1 MVGTKEGKFLKFTLD
16 NGRTVKYDLSTGQSI
31 GIKGNPVN
39 STNHV
44 FHGMSIMSVLDTLN
58 DENYKRFLKF
68 VKSKNRRIASFGSLL
83 VKAKEYRKYEQL
95 FSSGLNISSYFRFP
109 DSVTPNVIK
118 FAKKY
123 NICLDDKICENY
135 KKNTD
140 FANLLFSMEC
150 ISLNN
155 VKKSEILSSDYY
167 YERVQAL
174 IDDKKYGYK
183 SLIKYIDD
191 IMTYEALSVGDVIVN
206 LYDYVRMMS
215 YISNKYDK
223 YPRNLLTSHQIAI
236 RNYNRMKKQYE
247 ENKFK
252 EMVDESFEWKYKSY
266 LIMVPKCT
274 QDIKD
279 EAVQQNNCVASYIDD
294 VMNGL
299 CKIVFLRKADK
310 PEKSLVTVEIR
321 DNKVVQSR
329 RAYNMP
335 ISSEEFDV
343 LKEYEEYLNK
353 KSEE

>member
-1 MVGTKEGKFLKFTLD
+1 
-16 NGRTVKYDLSTGQSI
+16 
-31 GIKGNPVN
+31 
-39 STNHV
+39 
-44 FHGMSIMSVLDTLN
+44 
-58 DENYKRFLKF
+58 
-68 VKSKNRRIASFGSLL
+68 
-83 VKAKEYRKYEQL
+83 
-95 FSSGLNISSYFRFP
+95 
-109 DSVTPNVIK
+109 
-118 FAKKY
+118 
-123 NICLDDKICENY
+123 
-135 KKNTD
+135 
-140 FANLLFSMEC
+140 MEC

-155 VKKSEILSSDYY
+155 VEKSEILSSDYY

-191 IMTYEALSVGDVIVN
+191 IMTYEALSVRDVIVN

-223 YPRNLLTSHQIAI
+223 YPRNLLTSHKIAI

-252 EMVDESFEWKYKSY
+252 EMIDESFEWKCKDY

-294 VMNGL
+294 VINGL

-321 DNKVVQSR
+321 NNKVVQSR

-335 ISSEEFDV
+335 ISSEEFGV
-343 LKEYEEYLNK
+343 LKKYEEYLNK